1 MRYRLLDTLRGFS
14 LVSMILY
21 HICWDL
27 VHMYGFDWFGAH
39 VRVRLALVH
48 ENPGISLATEH
59 LLAVYFCQRV
69 LPGTET
75 G

>member
-27 VHMYGFDWFGAH
+27 SADSAWG
-39 VRVRLALVH
+39 
-48 ENPGISLATEH
+48 
-59 LLAVYFCQRV
+59 
-69 LPGTET
+69 
-75 G
+75 

>member
-27 VHMYGFDWFGAH
+27 VHMYGFD
-39 VRVRLALVH
+39 
-48 ENPGISLATEH
+48 PGISLATEH
-59 LLAVYFCQRV
+59 LLAVYFCQWV

>member
-21 HICWDL
+21 HICWD
-27 VHMYGFDWFGAH
+27 F
-39 VRVRLALVH
+39 